1 MEKKD
6 IFAMENSDFEEE
18 SISSEDNDYNKKDY
32 KKILED
38 LDSDSEEEL
47 PEDKKKEIEE
57 EDKKLTELN
66 KKGSGIKKLLDQ
78 QQTLNISILQ
88 SMRLVN
94 KMNIFPQKSDL
105 LNFRKKNLNEYKS
118 TKYNMLLL
126 LQDLFNL
133 QNSLATKY
141 KKNFSGTSEAKEI
154 LENVMFSSFKFEAKA
169 NDITKL
175 KNKNTLN
182 HVQTAI
188 DGSNDDIKN
197 NYKQKI
203 NRYYSDCKKNNDGLE
218 KLKKSPFDAAEEL
231 IKFDDEIEKVFQTKN
246 VNYLILGK
254 KIDENNDD
262 YCDPEIY
269 EDNRLVEEF
278 HKDINFFDKN
288 FGDEVRE
295 GLVYKNTEKF
305 LLNRKKKI
313 KKLFNNRASK
323 GRRLKYT
330 VFTQLENFKNSEIND
345 FVIENREDLI
355 KNLFNKNKLDL
366 SESNIGG
373 ETTDDIELI

>member
-6 IFAMENSDFEEE
+6 IFAIENSDFEEE
-18 SISSEDNDYNKKDY
+18 SITSEDDYNKKDY

-38 LDSDSEEEL
+38 LDSDSEEDET
-47 PEDKKKEIEE
+47 PEEKKQEKEE

-66 KKGSGIKKLLDQ
+66 KKGSIIKKILDQ
-78 QQTLNISILQ
+78 QQNLNLSILQ
-88 SMRLVN
+88 SMKLLN
-94 KMNIFPQKSDL
+94 KMNIFPQKNDL
-105 LNFRKKNLNEYKS
+105 LNFRKENLGEYKS
-118 TKYNMLLL
+118 TKYNMLFC
-126 LQDLFNL
+126 LQDLLNL

-141 KKNFSGTSEAKEI
+141 KKNFSGTDEAKEI
-154 LENVMFSSFKFEAKA
+154 VNNVIYSSFKFEEKA
-169 NDITKL
+169 NEKTKL
-175 KNKNTLN
+175 INKNNLS
-182 HVQTAI
+182 HVQIAVE
-188 DGSNDDIKN
+188 GCNDDIKN

-203 NRYYSDCKKNNDGLE
+203 NKYFNESKKNSSGLE
-218 KLKKSPFDAAEEL
+218 KLKKSPFDSAEEI

-254 KIDENNDD
+254 KNDESTDD
-262 YCDPEIY
+262 YFDPEIY

-313 KKLFNNRASK
+313 KKIVDNRGSK
-323 GRRLKYT
+323 GRKLKYT
-330 VFTQLENFKNSEIND
+330 VFSHLENFKNSEIND
-345 FVIENREDLI
+345 FIIENREDLI
-355 KNLFNKNKLDL
+355 NNIFNKNKLETSKVQL
-366 SESNIGG
+366 RE